1 MLNFRSLRAKNVSRC
16 HRWFSGGLASWSLS
30 DWGVAF
36 GGEAGE
42 ALDAIKKLNR
52 DRIAARGNR
61 DDAAQLV
68 QNLADELAD
77 TVIYADLVAAYMGID
92 LGEAVARKFNKISEK
107 HSFPE
112 RLPQG
117 DDGTA

>member
-1 MLNFRSLRAKNVSRC
+1 MLTFNALRATNVARC
-16 HRWFSGGLASWSLS
+16 HRWFDGGLANWSLS

-52 DRIAARGNR
+52 DRIGAAGNQV
-61 DDAAQLV
+61 DAAQLV
-68 QNLADELAD
+68 ENLADELAD

-92 LGEAVARKFNKISEK
+92 LGAAIARKFNRVSEK
-107 HSFPE
+107 RGFPE
-112 RLPQG
+112 RLPEQPE
-117 DDGTA
+117 